1 MLFLSVS
8 LWFTFIL
15 VRRLNEY
22 TASIIAVLIE
32 VRYTEAAD
40 GTIVDTQAAD
50 GVPGAAFDPVQIHDE
65 FKKWLQVRKPPC
77 RPRRWA
83 SFILF

>member
-40 GTIVDTQAAD
+40 GTIVDAQA
-50 GVPGAAFDPVQIHDE
+50 GWP
-65 FKKWLQVRKPPC
+65 L
-77 RPRRWA
+77 
-83 SFILF
+83 